1 MSVHCLITSRIT
13 LSSKVMQLFTKSNLK
28 DIFMILCFLT
38 DVLPWGRAQSVRAGL
53 NLPHL
58 KGSQEMISYIFEKI

>member
-1 MSVHCLITSRIT
+1 
-13 LSSKVMQLFTKSNLK
+13 MQLFTKSNLK

-38 DVLPWGRAQSVRAGL
+38 DVLPWVGAQSVRAGL

-58 KGSQEMISYIFEKI
+58 KGSQEMISYIFEKIWNYKMADISKCYHGLI